1 MTFRP
6 KSFRPRNFDVQA
18 IDLKRQG
25 VSSLQAC
32 DVQNWNWGQFFSD
45 LWRSGQKRK
54 QMFKSRKNE
63 SAFRFFIGNFSNL
76 KFRNQKSKFFYE
88 SPVELGGGH
97 FGLALSVLADALE
110 EHFLVESAPADCR
123 FHADVQQ
130 WRRRRLLPSRT
141 VQKAHLII
149 KKSKKLA
156 RYLDGVII
164 SFTLSSR
171 MR

>member
-1 MTFRP
+1 MDSLLGCRWPRNKSMTFRP

-63 SAFRFFIGNFSNL
+63 SAFRFFYRKFL
-76 KFRNQKSKFFYE
+76 KSQISKSKEQVFLWVTSRIRRWAFRI
-88 SPVELGGGH
+88 SSKCTCRRAGRTFPRRIRSGG
-97 FGLALSVLADALE
+97 LPL
-110 EHFLVESAPADCR
+110 P
-123 FHADVQQ
+123 
-130 WRRRRLLPSRT
+130 RRRPAVTATASSSLL
-141 VQKAHLII
+141 
-149 KKSKKLA
+149 
-156 RYLDGVII
+156 
-164 SFTLSSR
+164 
-171 MR
+171 